1 MPKIK
6 AGMPL
11 TITYKNEDYVLAKV
25 ERKKEKIIRQLKM
38 LPKLGISGEEVK
50 KLINWGRE

>member
-11 TITYKNEDYVLAKV
+11 TITYKNEDYILTKI
-25 ERKKEKIIRQLKM
+25 ENGREKIIKQLKV
-38 LPKLGISGEEVK
+38 LPKLGIRGEEVK
-50 KLINWGRE
+50 NLINWGRK